1 MHTKTNTTLESLSR
15 INMTEGRMVQRRR
28 QRHEYTKRIAIHAF
42 FYIVAG
48 LLPQIAGR
56 FLASRESNAYSRRSQ
71 ILYTVL
77 RPCQGLLNFI
87 VFFGQKVSDVRQ
99 IDPSLNRRRAGMI
112 VLRCREKPHFQFSG
126 ISIVDLND
134 QIRRINVE
142 ASVEFDD
149 DENDEAV
156 VGVGSIRSNPS
167 VLPLSMEVDTPVSFG
182 RVSSSLDQN
191 LTVDR
196 LQVSAALHPLTCAND
211 IDREAD
217 SKTRQFSPSNLI
229 STSSLATPSIEPVME
244 ISLSGSNNFQSDDDE
259 EGNTAGEEG
268 KNYYSRYRIK
278 Q

>member
-1 MHTKTNTTLESLSR
+1 
-15 INMTEGRMVQRRR
+15 
-28 QRHEYTKRIAIHAF
+28 
-42 FYIVAG
+42 
-48 LLPQIAGR
+48 
-56 FLASRESNAYSRRSQ
+56 
-71 ILYTVL
+71 
-77 RPCQGLLNFI
+77 
-87 VFFGQKVSDVRQ
+87 
-99 IDPSLNRRRAGMI
+99 MI
-112 VLRCREKPHFQFSG
+112 VLRCREKPHFRFSG

-156 VGVGSIRSNPS
+156 VGVGSIRSNSS

-191 LTVDR
+191 LTVDG

-229 STSSLATPSIEPVME
+229 STSSLATPSIEPAME